1 MNMSAFIAALI
12 FLFISIAALVFM
24 FVGKAPFC
32 TGKYRSFY
40 RASCGVYISGVLLV
54 LIFTLIMKRLPL
66 VYVLI
71 SDITVTVVFC
81 FTVGLIY
88 FMTRSIVEAAAKAEA
103 KETDDKSKE

>member
-12 FLFISIAALVFM
+12 FLLISIAALVFM

-32 TGKYRSFY
+32 SGKYRSFY

-54 LIFTLIMKRLPL
+54 LIFTLIMKKLPL

-71 SDITVTVVFC
+71 SDITVTVPSGSDCRRVRTAATAAHPLPL
-81 FTVGLIY
+81 TVY
-88 FMTRSIVEAAAKAEA
+88 SILL
-103 KETDDKSKE
+103 SFFPQR